1 MGDIVRKQK
10 NGKFLGWYVRYI
22 DSDGR
27 RKQRASHQ
35 PTKALARRFLVEIE
49 ARVARGQ
56 CGLPE
61 AAPPPRELS
70 VAELCE
76 LYVTGY
82 SRPRI
87 KNLAQYRTEQ
97 RSALRR
103 ILPQLGARLC
113 SAVAASDIRR
123 LRDSLAESYKPNTV
137 MSTLRPLS
145 TAYSWGRREGLISCP
160 NPCLGV
166 ERPPRESLLEFLNR
180 DDLRRLLATA
190 EEHAASATQQ
200 SSAVA
205 ETTSTIEELAATA
218 AIGLGTELVGTE
230 QTWAGCGA
238 CDPARINPLDRGVPG
253 NHNPAAKTYSDIGL
267 YTAIGLPFALDLGD
281 SLIQRARDGSAQRS
295 RHMRNWGRDVVILLE
310 TFAVNYATTNVVKF
324 AVRRPRPYSYDP
336 DSDVADPTAN
346 DARLSFFSGHAST
359 TFAMAAAYAS
369 LFQARHP
376 RSRWI
381 APVWVIGM
389 SLASTTAIAR
399 VAAGKHFWT
408 DIIVGAAVG
417 SAVGVAIPALHRR
430 REQGP
435 ARHMSMSLAPART
448 GSLLLVQGRF

>member
-1 MGDIVRKQK
+1 MP
-10 NGKFLGWYVRYI
+10 
-22 DSDGR
+22 
-27 RKQRASHQ
+27 A
-35 PTKALARRFLVEIE
+35 
-49 ARVARGQ
+49 ARVAALACLWLAR
-56 CGLPE
+56 PAA
-61 AAPPPRELS
+61 AAPPTPTSPAAAPAPTSPR
-70 VAELCE
+70 A
-76 LYVTGY
+76 
-82 SRPRI
+82 P
-87 KNLAQYRTEQ
+87 APAP
-97 RSALRR
+97 SAS
-103 ILPQLGARLC
+103 P
-113 SAVAASDIRR
+113 AAAPAPVPP
-123 LRDSLAESYKPNTV
+123 DSPA
-137 MSTLRPLS
+137 
-145 TAYSWGRREGLISCP
+145 
-160 NPCLGV
+160 
-166 ERPPRESLLEFLNR
+166 
-180 DDLRRLLATA
+180 
-190 EEHAASATQQ
+190 AASAPVP
-200 SSAVA
+200 SASPAAAPAPATPDSHSPPVPPA
-205 ETTSTIEELAATA
+205 SPPSAPAPVPPASPAPPVPPDRPAPPVPPASPAHPFRVRLAVDLPVIAATA

-238 CDPARINPLDRGVPG
+238 CDPARINALDRGVPG